1 MQDIRKIN
9 DKLYVGRSSDGIPV
23 ECRIELRKDIDAEV
37 WCVYVDL
44 RDDNEGGM
52 FIQYTETLEQALLV
66 AGSLADSDLPVGT
79 RYTPVSE
86 LLVNKIYDDLAA
98 DLAAMSNNH
107 LKSAPNGYQLG
118 YLAALNDLR
127 HRMIETGKLIIEEES

>member
-9 DKLYVGRSSDGIPV
+9 DKLYVGRSDDGIPV
-23 ECRIELRKDIDAEV
+23 ECRIEFRKDIGAEV

-44 RDDNEGGM
+44 RDDREGGM
-52 FIQYTETLEQALLV
+52 FIQHTETLEQALLV

-86 LLVNKIYDDLAA
+86 LLVNQIYDDVAGNLA
-98 DLAAMSNNH
+98 DLSNNH
-107 LKSAPNGYQLG
+107 LADKSVNFQLG
-118 YLAALNDLR
+118 YLAALNDMRSLMIENA
-127 HRMIETGKLIIEEES
+127 RMIEVEA